1 MVLIS
6 MLVAISVSTVV
17 SRVLCEVAIVDERVG
32 LAVIVVDVSISLIV
46 PVSIE
51 YKIKKRVR

>member
-1 MVLIS
+1 